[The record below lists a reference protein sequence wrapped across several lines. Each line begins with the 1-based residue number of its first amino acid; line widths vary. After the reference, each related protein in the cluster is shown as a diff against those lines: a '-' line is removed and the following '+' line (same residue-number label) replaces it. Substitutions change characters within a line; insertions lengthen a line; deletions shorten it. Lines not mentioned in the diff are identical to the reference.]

1 MALSSNGNQIKL
13 SQGLGFF
20 SIGLGLAELLAPH
33 YLSRAIGV
41 IERHSILMRAMGVR
55 EISNGLAVLAE
66 PAESRW
72 MWGRVAGDAL
82 DLGLLGLAF
91 ISAPRRERIRVM
103 GAIAAVAGVTV
114 LDLRC
119 ARHNEHNSY
128 RTSLRKLSG
137 GRGVRVQKSLLM
149 NAPAAEIYSFCR
161 ELNNLPRIIPGI
173 SSVLRTDEGNLRFVT
188 HGLLRKDATWDL
200 ALIEERPNELIT
212 WRSLD
217 EAPFENA
224 GSIRFIE
231 QPGKRGTIVR
241 VEMLLNPTPGRLGE
255 SLVSIFNQPAFHLN
269 EALRRLKAL
278 IETGEI
284 PTTLGQSSGRPI
296 SSTRVDAEVGA
307 PMGLRQILA
316 T

>member
-1 MALSSNGNQIKL
+1 MTLASNGTQIKL

-20 SIGLGLAELLAPH
+20 SIGLGLAELIAPH

-41 IERHSILMRAMGVR
+41 TERHSVLMRAMGVR

-66 PAESRW
+66 PEESRW

-82 DLGLLGLAF
+82 DLGLLGLAL

-103 GAIAAVAGVTV
+103 GAIASVAGVTV
-114 LDLRC
+114 LDLLC

-128 RTSLRKLSG
+128 RTSLRKLSD
-137 GRGVRVQKSLLM
+137 GRGIRVQKSLLM

-173 SSVLRTDEGNLRFVT
+173 SSVHHSDKGNLRFVT
-188 HGLLRKDATWDL
+188 DGLLRKDATWDFTF
-200 ALIEERPNELIT
+200 IEERPNELIS
-212 WRSLD
+212 WRLLGD
-217 EAPFENA
+217 TPFENA

-231 QPGKRGTIVR
+231 LPGKCGTIVR
-241 VEMLLNPTPGRLGE
+241 VEMLLNPIPGRLGE
-255 SLVSIFNQPAFHLN
+255 SMVSISNQPAFHLS

-278 IETGEI
+278 VETGEI
-284 PTTLGQSSGRPI
+284 PTTIGQSSGRPI
-296 SSTRVDAEVGA
+296 GSTRVDAEIGA

-316 T
+316 S